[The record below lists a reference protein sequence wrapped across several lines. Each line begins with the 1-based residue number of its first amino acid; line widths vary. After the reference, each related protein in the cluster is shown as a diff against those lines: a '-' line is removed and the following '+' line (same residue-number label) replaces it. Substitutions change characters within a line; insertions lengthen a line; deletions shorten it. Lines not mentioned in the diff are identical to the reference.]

1 MGLCYY
7 RDGFM
12 YEKMYAVNFEKLF
25 NNYIRENY
33 FVNLVSQIYV
43 IGKFVFKFILLSF
56 YCIFFVDEFLIY
68 LQF

>member
-12 YEKMYAVNFEKLF
+12 YEKMYAVNFEKF
-25 NNYIRENY
+25 SNCIRENY